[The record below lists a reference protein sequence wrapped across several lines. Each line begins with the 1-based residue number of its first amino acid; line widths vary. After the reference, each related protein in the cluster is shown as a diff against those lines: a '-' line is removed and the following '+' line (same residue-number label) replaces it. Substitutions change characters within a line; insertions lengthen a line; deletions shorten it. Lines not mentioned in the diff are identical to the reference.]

1 MSVQIT
7 IRGVP
12 EEVRDKLAA
21 RAALQRQ
28 SMQEFLR
35 CELERIAA
43 RPSISEWLQ
52 SVRLRKEAAGTRVR
66 PAVILQ
72 ARDADRT

>member
-1 MSVQIT
+1 MPVQIT

-28 SMQEFLR
+28 SMQESLR
-35 CELERIAA
+35 CELERLAA
-43 RPSISEWLQ
+43 RPSTSEWLQ
-52 SVRLRKEAAGTRVR
+52 GVRLRKEAAGTRAP
-66 PAVILQ
+66 PASILQ
-72 ARDADRT
+72 ARDADRS

>member
-1 MSVQIT
+1 MPVQIT
-7 IRGVP
+7 IRDVP
-12 EEVRDKLAA
+12 EEVRDQLAA

-35 CELERIAA
+35 GELERIAS
-43 RPSISEWLQ
+43 RPSLSAWLQ
-52 SVRLRKEAAGTRVR
+52 AVQERKAVAESRVQPYR
-66 PAVILQ
+66 ILG